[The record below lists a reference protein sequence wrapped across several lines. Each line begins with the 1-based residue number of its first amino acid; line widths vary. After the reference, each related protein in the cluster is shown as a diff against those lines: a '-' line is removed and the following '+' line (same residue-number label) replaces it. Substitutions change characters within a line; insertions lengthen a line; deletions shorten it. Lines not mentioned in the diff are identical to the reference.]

1 MAEDK
6 KKNINQVPQQ
16 EVTGENVADS
26 TESIDF
32 EEVYLTRG
40 QLMWRAFK
48 KNKLAMFGM
57 WVLIIMYIAMIFADF
72 LAPYDPFK
80 QNLNHSLKKPTTVMM
95 KYNVADLK
103 TTMSPYVLPEVSYID
118 KLDYTQNFK
127 TMLFPSRIKLK
138 LKDGTELAVID
149 KHVVEIKEDGTIVP
163 KYLPKG
169 RKLDEKFV
177 LAESIKLVV
186 RTIAYAQVD
195 GQWVQYKDETEDV
208 DALVFGVDNSIL
220 EKGKNERITESR
232 TARSFVAQNEGW
244 KFGFYAMNEQEAMN
258 RLTAVKLEQDL
269 VGIKYYDADFNEH
282 EISLDEAQIVS
293 YDYKFYPVKWF
304 VKSWGPDSTD
314 PERVGYLF
322 WIIPLHYHLFG
333 VDNYDNNEYVSINIF
348 GADRYGRDVWSR
360 IIFASRVSLT
370 IGFIGLF
377 VTLVLSLFFGALAG
391 FYGGIVDEVI
401 MRFCEILMAIP
412 GFYLLLLLR
421 AVLPID
427 LPSSQ
432 TYMLLIFI
440 LAFLGWPGRARII
453 RGQIL
458 AERQREY
465 VEAAIAL
472 GFPDTRIMWRHI
484 IPNLATYIIVSSTLS
499 IPGYILGEAGLSYLG
514 LGIREPSA
522 SWGNMLTAAQDVYIL
537 EKAPWLLIPGAF
549 IFVVVLAFNF
559 VGDGLRDAFDP
570 RALG

>member
-6 KKNINQVPQQ
+6 KNVNQTAQQ
-16 EVTGENVADS
+16 PVENNAPETV
-26 TESIDF
+26 DF
-32 EEVYLTRG
+32 EDVFLTRG

-48 KNKLAMFGM
+48 KNKLAMVGM
-57 WVLIIMYIAMIFADF
+57 WVLIVMYIAMIFADF
-72 LAPYDPFK
+72 LAPCNPFA
-80 QNLNHSLKKPTTVMM
+80 QNLNHSLKKPTTVLT
-95 KYNVADLK
+95 KYNVKDLK
-103 TTMSPYVLPEVSYID
+103 TSLSPYVLPELSYID
-118 KLDYTQNFK
+118 KLDFTQNFRS
-127 TMLFPSRIKLK
+127 MLFPSRIKVK
-138 LKDGTELAVID
+138 LDDGTELAIID
-149 KHVVEIKEDGTIVP
+149 KHVVEVKEDGSIVP
-163 KYLPKG
+163 RYLPKG
-169 RKLDEKFV
+169 RKVDEKFV
-177 LAESIKLVV
+177 LAESIRLVV
-186 RTIAYAQVD
+186 RTIGYAQID
-195 GQWVQYKDETEDV
+195 GQWVQYKDEIEDV
-208 DALVFGVDNSIL
+208 DSLVYGVDNKIL
-220 EKGKNERITESR
+220 EEGKNERITESR

-244 KFGFYAMNEQEAMN
+244 KIGFFTTNEQEVME
-258 RLTAVKLEQDL
+258 RLTAVKLEQEL
-269 VGIKYYDADFNEH
+269 VGIKYYDNDYNEY
-282 EISLDEAQIVS
+282 EISLEEAQIIS

-304 VKSWGPDSTD
+304 VKSWGPDKTD

-322 WIIPLHYHLFG
+322 WAIPLHYHLFG
-333 VDNYDNNEYVSINIF
+333 VDNYDNNEYVSLNIF
-348 GADRYGRDVWSR
+348 GADRFGRDVWSR
-360 IIFASRVSLT
+360 IIFASRISLT

-377 VTLVLSLFFGALAG
+377 VTLILSLFFGALAG
-391 FYGGIVDEVI
+391 FYGGVVDEVI

-421 AVLPID
+421 AVLPVD

-559 VGDGLRDAFDP
+559 IGDGLRDAFDP

>member
-1 MAEDK
+1 MSEK
-6 KKNINQVPQQ
+6 KKLKNELNSAQSQ
-16 EVTGENVADS
+16 NVSNEDS
-26 TESIDF
+26 GTVDF
-32 EEVYLTRG
+32 EDVYLSRG

-57 WVLIIMYIAMIFADF
+57 WVLIVMYIAMIFADF
-72 LAPYDPFK
+72 LAPYNPFQ
-80 QNLNHSLKKPTTVMM
+80 QNLNHSLKKPTTVLS
-95 KYNVADLK
+95 KYEVADLK
-103 TTMSPYVLPEVSYID
+103 TKMAPYVLPEISYID
-118 KLDYTQNFK
+118 SLDFTQNFK
-127 TMLFPSRIKLK
+127 SMLFPSRIKVK
-138 LKDGTELAVID
+138 YSDGRELAIID
-149 KHVVEIKEDGTIVP
+149 KNVVEVKDDGTIVP

-169 RKLDEKFV
+169 RKLDEQFA
-177 LAESIKLVV
+177 LANSIKLVV
-186 RTIAYAQVD
+186 RTIKYAKID
-195 GQWVQYKDETEDV
+195 GEWKQYSDETEDIEK
-208 DALVFGVDNSIL
+208 LVFGVDNSLI
-220 EKGKNERITESR
+220 EKGKNIRETTSR
-232 TARSFVAQNEGW
+232 TARSVVAQNEGW
-244 KFGFYAMNEQEAMN
+244 KIGFYAVDEQEAME
-258 RLTAVKLEQDL
+258 RLTAIRIEQE
-269 VGIKYYDADFNEH
+269 VIGIKYYDEEFNEH
-282 EISLDEAQIVS
+282 EISLDEAKIVS
-293 YDYKFYPVKWF
+293 YDYKYYPVKFF
-304 VKSWGPDSTD
+304 VKSWGPDRTD

-333 VDNYDNNEYVSINIF
+333 VDNYDNNEYVSLNIF
-348 GADRYGRDVWSR
+348 GSDRYGRDVWSR

-391 FYGGIVDEVI
+391 FYGGLVDEII

-412 GFYLLLLLR
+412 GFYLLLMLR
-421 AVLPID
+421 ALLPID

-432 TYMLLIFI
+432 IYMLLIFI

-472 GFPDTRIMWRHI
+472 GFPDMRIMWRHI

-549 IFVVVLAFNF
+549 IFIVVLAFNF